1 MAEVAVP
8 PPPPGKRIAL
18 VAGGTGLVGSHLLP
32 LLCGAQ
38 EFSRVLALSR
48 RPLVYDHPKIANRI
62 VRFDDS
68 GQTWSG
74 LRADVAFCCLG
85 TTRAAAGSQEAF
97 ARVDRDLVI
106 SFARAALQGGV
117 QRFVFVSAVG
127 ADPASKNFYLRV
139 KGETETELAKLG
151 FAGLDILQPS
161 LLLGWRRELR
171 PLELAAMAV
180 MPLINPLM
188 LGDAERYRAVSAETV
203 ARALLGAERVGRK
216 GTQRYTHRGILE
228 LAAAG
233 ERDSSARSTAAPGQ
247 ESAREGFAAR
257 DRRNSG

>member
-1 MAEVAVP
+1 M
-8 PPPPGKRIAL
+8 

-32 LLCGAQ
+32 LLCAAP
-38 EFSRVLALSR
+38 EFGRVLALSR
-48 RPLVYDHPKIANRI
+48 RPLVYDHPKLANRI
-62 VRFDDS
+62 VRFDDAA
-68 GQTWSG
+68 QAWSG

-106 SFARAALQGGV
+106 EFARAALQGGA
-117 QRFVFVSAVG
+117 QRFVLVSSVG
-127 ADPASKNFYLRV
+127 AAAASKNFYLRV
-139 KGETETELAKLG
+139 KGETEGELGKLG
-151 FAGLDILQPS
+151 FASLDILQPS

-180 MPLINPLM
+180 MPLVNPLM
-188 LGDAERYRAVSAETV
+188 LGNAERYRAVSAATI

-216 GTQRYTHRGILE
+216 GIQRYTHRAILE

-233 ERDSSARSTAAPGQ
+233 QRDSRARTTAAPGR
-247 ESAREGFAAR
+247 ESAPQG
-257 DRRNSG
+257 